1 MEAEDQ
7 SVVEVV
13 LRLQGPWIVDKDTPQ
28 PTAGLKHGSNTK
40 GSTGSQWPAFEIEP
54 SEALQCH
61 AARAGAIRCDG
72 PVRSYVD
79 TLRCARGPPRR
90 LESHEAGRNSLDHHD
105 QDLTYL
111 RLPRHTNLAHYTCAL
126 ASTVVVVVVVVEEK
140 HLAPAMNIMRNVSR
154 AKKGK
159 ARTNTNPKAPWA
171 LDRSSC
177 GDQGTRCSANRC
189 LRLHIQRSTTRHRV
203 LWSFISIRV

>member
-40 GSTGSQWPAFEIEP
+40 GSTGSQWPVFEIEP
-54 SEALQCH
+54 SGALQRH
-61 AARAGAIRCDG
+61 ARAGAIRCDG

-90 LESHEAGRNSLDHHD
+90 LEVGRNSLDHHD

-111 RLPRHTNLAHYTCAL
+111 RLPRRTNLTHYTCAL
-126 ASTVVVVVVVVEEK
+126 ASTGLVVEE
-140 HLAPAMNIMRNVSR
+140 LAPATNVMPGKER
-154 AKKGK
+154 KGAHK
-159 ARTNTNPKAPWA
+159 HQPE
-171 LDRSSC
+171 RSGGPSC
-177 GDQGTRCSANRC
+177 GDQGTRWSANRC
-189 LRLHIQRSTTRHRV
+189 
-203 LWSFISIRV
+203 